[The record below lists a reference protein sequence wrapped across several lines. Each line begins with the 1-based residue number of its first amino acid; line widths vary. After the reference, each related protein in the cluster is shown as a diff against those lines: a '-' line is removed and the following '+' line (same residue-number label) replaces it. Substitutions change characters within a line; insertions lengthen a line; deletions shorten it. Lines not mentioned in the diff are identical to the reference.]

1 MKFEKVENLIQAS
14 VDDGRLF
21 NELSKSLAE
30 ELERKELL
38 AELIKTRI
46 EEIINKSIDSSIQER
61 KKDWF
66 GAKVEKVYFE
76 RRDLM
81 ERVTFKL
88 VRNEDKGIILEAYQR
103 LVEGEEDWA
112 QISNRWGID
121 PEKKF
126 QGKYKQM
133 KVHKLNR
140 DLINA
145 LKRNDP
151 GKISQPIRLGKYFGI
166 VQLDEWMSVELNETM
181 REKIEN
187 DLYYEWINDQTKK
200 ACSLIQQKIIKT

>member
-1 MKFEKVENLIQAS
+1 MKFEKIENLIQES
-14 VDDGRLF
+14 VDNGSLF
-21 NELSKSLAE
+21 NELSQSLVE
-30 ELERKELL
+30 ELDRKRLL
-38 AELIKTRI
+38 VQLIKTRI
-46 EEIINKSIDSSIQER
+46 EEIVNNNIGENIQENT
-61 KKDWF
+61 KDWF
-66 GAKVEKVYFE
+66 GSKVEKVYFE

-112 QISNRWGID
+112 QISNRWGIN

-126 QGKYKQM
+126 EGKYKQM
-133 KVHKLNR
+133 QVHKLNR

-181 REKIEN
+181 REKIEG
-187 DLYYEWINDQTKK
+187 DLYNEWVDEQANR
-200 ACSLIQQKIIKT
+200 ACNLIQGNS

>member
-1 MKFEKVENLIQAS
+1 MKFEKIENLIQES
-14 VDDGRLF
+14 IDDGRLF
-21 NELSKSLAE
+21 NELSQTLIE
-30 ELERKELL
+30 ELNKKELL
-38 AELIKTRI
+38 VQLVKTRI
-46 EEIINKSIDSSIQER
+46 EEIIIENLDNSIQE
-61 KKDWF
+61 KKKEWF
-66 GAKVEKVYFE
+66 GSKVEKVYFE
-76 RRDLM
+76 RRDSM

-112 QISNRWGID
+112 QISTRWGIN

-133 KVHKLNR
+133 KVEKLNR

-145 LKRNDP
+145 LRRNDP
-151 GKISQPIRLGKYFGI
+151 GKISQPLRLGKYFGI
-166 VQLDEWMSVELNETM
+166 VQLDEWMSIELNETM

-187 DLYYEWINDQTKK
+187 DLYYEWINEQTKK
-200 ACSLIQQKIIKT
+200 ACSLVEQKTAKI